1 MDINVG
7 ITLVNN
13 RGEEVT
19 VRIPAGSIF
28 EIVKTEYHVQNVA
41 VIQDHQFKVPPYG
54 QRKVVIRGRCLNP
67 RRSLPRSSP
76 GRATPF
82 RYAGDS
88 FDQNAIWQAVSA
100 PRTI

>member
-7 ITLVNN
+7 ITIVNN

-28 EIVKTEYHVQNVA
+28 EAVNTERGVQNV
-41 VIQDHQFKVPPYG
+41 VIVQDYQFRLLPYG
-54 QRKVVIRGRCLNP
+54 CRRVVVRGRCLNP
-67 RRSLPRSSP
+67 RRSLPQSSP

-82 RYAGDS
+82 RYAGTS
-88 FDQNAIWQAVSA
+88 FEQRAIWQIVST
-100 PRTI
+100 PRTS

>member
-1 MDINVG
+1 MNINVG

-28 EIVKTEYHVQNVA
+28 EAIKTEHGVQNVV
-41 VIQDHQFKVPPYG
+41 VIQDYQFRVPPYG
-54 QRKVVIRGRCLNP
+54 RRSVVLRGRCLNP
-67 RRSLPRSSP
+67 RRSLPQSSP

-82 RYAGDS
+82 RYAGTS
-88 FDQNAIWQAVSA
+88 FEQSAIWQIVST
-100 PRTI
+100 PRTS

>member
-13 RGEEVT
+13 RGKEVT

-28 EIVKTEYHVQNVA
+28 EAVETGRGVQNVA
-41 VIQDHQFKVPPYG
+41 IAQDYQFRLPPYG
-54 QRKVVIRGRCLNP
+54 RRRIVVRGRCLNP
-67 RRSLPRSSP
+67 MRSLPQSSP

-82 RYAGDS
+82 RYAGTS
-88 FDQNAIWQAVSA
+88 FEQSAVWQIVST
-100 PRTI
+100 PRTS

>member
-28 EIVKTEYHVQNVA
+28 EAAKTEYGVQNIV
-41 VIQDHQFKVPPYG
+41 VIQDYQFRVPPYG
-54 QRKVVIRGRCLNP
+54 RLSVVLRGRCLNP
-67 RRSLPRSSP
+67 KRFLPRSSP
-76 GRATPF
+76 GRVTPF
-82 RYAGDS
+82 RYAGTNFEQS
-88 FDQNAIWQAVSA
+88 AIWQSVST
-100 PRTI
+100 PRIS

>member
-28 EIVKTEYHVQNVA
+28 EAVKTEHGVQNVT
-41 VIQDHQFKVPPYG
+41 VIQDYQFRVPPYG
-54 QRKVVIRGRCLNP
+54 RRSVVMRGRCLNP

-82 RYAGDS
+82 LYAGTS
-88 FDQNAIWQAVSA
+88 FEQSAIWQIVSM
-100 PRTI
+100 PRTS